1 MSFKKGNK
9 MMDLRG
15 RCSVLMVLLCVFA
28 GSLANA
34 EPAVLGVSI
43 QHFKMLSTVEYTGE
57 GQFASQAETLFTVN
71 KQTLAGDK
79 VQYLISSN
87 GPGLSQQQSA
97 EELSFIVDRQNQH
110 LLAAGGDLAFF
121 SKINNGCVDSLKQ
134 TTRDNIGKT
143 WTQSFDMSFLGKL
156 FNGELKFTLTAI
168 QLETKAL
175 GEMVAVRALSEPFAV
190 NTIKKDG
197 SMEAVQSKVGAVYL
211 FDPEIEDIYIS
222 AFVFESNTKINGFKE
237 SLRHE
242 VATYKTDFEGVASD
256 FRGLGLKFERFVKKT
271 GLTRKELKVTKKVAL
286 PRWARSE
293 ALRASQAANICAAMA
308 CEGAPNPVAMVF
320 VPAAHT
326 VGLQSIGGL
335 ATVGKL
341 GTVTGF
347 LAKSMPGIAA
357 GNIAAAPLVMG
368 MKLGTAGL
376 VVGGTTAG
384 AVAAG
389 SGGGG
394 GGGSR
399 SPY

>member
-1 MSFKKGNK
+1 MSFTKGKK
-9 MMDLRG
+9 MMDLR
-15 RCSVLMVLLCVFA
+15 RWCSVLMLLLCVFVS
-28 GSLANA
+28 SLANA
-34 EPAVLGVSI
+34 EPVVLDESI
-43 QHFKMLSTVEYTGE
+43 QHFKMLSTIEYTGE
-57 GQFASQAETLFTVN
+57 GQFSSQAETLFTVN

-79 VQYLISSN
+79 VQYLITAD
-87 GPGLSQQQSA
+87 GPGLSQRQS
-97 EELSFIVDRQNQH
+97 EEEISFIVDRQNRH

-121 SKINNGCVDSLKQ
+121 TKINNGCVDSLKR

-156 FNGELKFTLTAI
+156 FDGELKFTLTAI
-168 QLETKAL
+168 SLKTKAL

-197 SMEAVQSKVGAVYL
+197 SMEAIQSKVGAIYL

-222 AFVFESNTKINGFKE
+222 AFVFESSTKINGIKE
-237 SLRHE
+237 TLRHE

-256 FRGLGLKFERFVKKT
+256 FSGLGRKFEKFARKI
-271 GLTRKELKVTKKVAL
+271 GLSREELKVTKKVAL

-308 CEGAPNPVAMVF
+308 CEGAPNPVATVF
-320 VPAAHT
+320 VPAART
-326 VGLQSIGGL
+326 VGLQSIGEL
-335 ATVGKL
+335 TTVGQL
-341 GTVTGF
+341 GTTGSF

-357 GNIAAAPLVMG
+357 GNIAAAPLLLG

-376 VVGGTTAG
+376 VVGGSTAG
-384 AVAAG
+384 AIAAG

-394 GGGSR
+394 SSSR